1 MNGNA
6 HKAIAEAA
14 MKIVRPDLNSLLNEK
29 ISKKNWDIVRK
40 KSQSTIE
47 KEFKAIGKEV
57 ETYWDLFVLGAVVE
71 DYTELESDLDEPNYG
86 KSSLGK
92 LLQDF
97 DGGEYQHW
105 LEHFWN
111 TDMTDDHNE
120 IDLDSNNKYG
130 FVFTHEYVCSL
141 LSELV
146 GADYFLRSGSIVLST
161 KDKIRINIFAL
172 IAEGIIKNKYKADQL
187 FDSYFSAPN
196 RAQRYWDKL
205 IQQYK
210 RGEKERAIFN
220 LGKVC
225 HLLADVGTPAH
236 MHGDGHCDKYGLGVA
251 SQIINVLQF
260 HLISEESKQIGLDDD
275 EYESYT
281 SRIIEENGGNLPPDW
296 DVNSDYGPIYKQDW
310 DLFSFFKDLG
320 DYSRRFD
327 SDDCDGTGYGKP
339 YHWEH
344 FDYLTSIVNAM
355 FLQETGLQRQTN
367 DDLTEY
373 ACNAIAIQ
381 LIPLTIR
388 YTAGILYLFAK
399 TLGLKVQGLD
409 NYSVTFDKIEVHD
422 DTDPFGSGELYFT
435 LEVGDQKPRH
445 LRFDANSGDTIYL
458 KKRKINPDDIRFNES
473 ISNNTSIHVHTEGED
488 NDDWWFI
495 VKVKESES
503 LGSTDKNHNISDID
517 HEHEN
522 NYEEKASNYTIHY
535 CIQYEGR
542 EEYGE
547 IQCENTGSEQLRQ
560 MKLSRYKEGENL
572 RMQPLKVN
580 FDTMHLHLSSLK
592 HKPCQIGKKAKGRT
606 VTFYQNDDELFKPK
620 RINSKLYI
628 DRFNKMLD
636 LGEKWLD
643 DPKFKNQLRDIPEL
657 EKVDKT
663 EFRNQIKLIREEI
676 NNKSFQKKFKDFCQ
690 KSDTEYQI
698 VTEQILKLNK
708 GESLSNTETPK
719 WACKNEKDFYRAF
732 STECQCCKDKK
743 TKSALERKIRS
754 IEKKYPDLK
763 ER

>member
-29 ISKKNWDIVRK
+29 ISKKNWDLVRK

-47 KEFKAIGKEV
+47 KEIKAIGKEV
-57 ETYWDLFVLGAVVE
+57 DTYWDLFVLGAVVE
-71 DYTELESDLDEPNYG
+71 DYTELASDIDEPEYQ
-86 KSSLGK
+86 KSSLGR
-92 LLQDF
+92 LLQSY

-111 TDMTDDHNE
+111 TDMTDDHN
-120 IDLDSNNKYG
+120 SVSKKCG
-130 FVFTHEYVCSL
+130 FKFTHDYICQIV
-141 LSELV
+141 SELI
-146 GADYFLRSGSIVLST
+146 GADYFLKSGSIVLS
-161 KDKIRINIFAL
+161 KIDKILINPLAL
-172 IAEGIIKNKYKADQL
+172 IAESAIRLCYGGDQV
-187 FDSYFSAPN
+187 FDRYRSAPN
-196 RAQRYWDKL
+196 RAQRYWDEL
-205 IQQYK
+205 IDQYK

-236 MHGDGHCDKYGLGVA
+236 MHGDGHCDNPTGGWV
-251 SQIINVLQF
+251 SQIIAALQF
-260 HLISEESKQIGLDDD
+260 HSSGDTKQDGLDDD

-281 SRIIEENGGNLPPDW
+281 SRIIEENRGKLPSDW

-310 DLFSFFKDLG
+310 NLFSFFEDLG

-327 SDDCDGTGYGKP
+327 SDDCDGTGHGKP
-339 YHWEH
+339 YRWEH
-344 FDYLTSIVNAM
+344 FDYLTSIANAI

-399 TLGLKVQGLD
+399 TVGLKVQGLD
-409 NYSVTFDKIEVHD
+409 SYSVTFDKIEVHD
-422 DTDPFGSGELYFT
+422 DTDPFGSGELYFS
-435 LEVGDQKPRH
+435 LEVGKQEHR

-458 KKRKINPDDIRFNES
+458 KKRKINPDDIKFIEN
-473 ISNNTSIHVHTEGED
+473 ISNNTSLHVHTEGED
-488 NDDWWFI
+488 NDDWWFL
-495 VKVKESES
+495 VKIKESES
-503 LGSTDKNHNISDID
+503 LGFTNKTLNISDIN

-522 NYEEKASNYTIHY
+522 KYEEKSSNGKYTIHY
-535 CIQYEGR
+535 SIEYEGR
-542 EEYGE
+542 EEFGE
-547 IQCENTGSEQLRQ
+547 IQCEDTALEQLQ
-560 MKLSRYKEGENL
+560 EMKLSRYKEGENL
-572 RMQPLKVN
+572 RMQPLNVN

-657 EKVDKT
+657 EKLDKT

-676 NNKSFQKKFKDFCQ
+676 NNNSFQKKFKDFCK

-698 VTEQILKLNK
+698 VTEQILKLDK
-708 GESLSNTETPK
+708 EESFSNTETPK
-719 WACKNEKDFYRAF
+719 WACSNEKEFYRAF

-743 TKSALERKIRS
+743 TKSALERKIRA
-754 IEKKYPDLK
+754 IEKEYPDLK